1 MHTTSTTSC
10 KSYFLKRM
18 ARVRE
23 EVRDQLAERAVD
35 NLTRYCSLLHSTGE
49 PGMEDLVKAIH
60 NSSYTTSKSV
70 RHHHYPSGTMEH
82 SLGVY
87 KLMCDEAEELRQQGH
102 QIKDSDLILVALLH
116 DIAQGKCPEWD
127 HYRGHGRRS
136 RAIVERYLP
145 EVSSDV
151 LQAIEGHM
159 HFPFNDNILWYL
171 IVKVDTKDAATCN
184 RGFVKLTDT
193 ETAAI

>member
-1 MHTTSTTSC
+1 MDINQRTEC
-10 KSYFLKRM
+10 KNYFLKRM
-18 ARVRE
+18 VRVRK

-35 NLTRYCSLLHSTGE
+35 NLTRYYSLLHSTGE

-60 NSSYTTSKSV
+60 DSSYTTSKSV

-87 KLMCDEAEELRQQGH
+87 KLMSEKADKLRQQGY
-102 QIKDSDLILVALLH
+102 QIKESDVILVALLH
-116 DIAQGKCPEWD
+116 DLAQGKCPEWD

-145 EVSSDV
+145 EVSSEV

-159 HFPFNDNILWYL
+159 HFPFNNNPLWHL

-184 RGFVKLTDT
+184 KGFVKLSDT
-193 ETAAI
+193 EVAAL